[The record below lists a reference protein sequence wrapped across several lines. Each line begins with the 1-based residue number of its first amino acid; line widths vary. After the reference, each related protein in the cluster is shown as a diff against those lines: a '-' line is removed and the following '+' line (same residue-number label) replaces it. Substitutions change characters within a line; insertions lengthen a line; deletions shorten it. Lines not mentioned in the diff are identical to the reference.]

1 MVYLINTRERQT
13 LYIPRSAR
21 GAEGKVFFKAFSTGS
36 LQGFSFHAREY
47 DSTNLYH
54 MVTLELPQIAD
65 GEYEYTL
72 SDENGVLSTGIL
84 CIGGLSKPV
93 EYNNEIR
100 YEQYA
105 E

>member
-1 MVYLINTRERQT
+1 MVYLNNTQEIQI
-13 LYIPRSAR
+13 LYIPKSVRHAN
-21 GAEGKVFFKAFSTGS
+21 GKVFFKAFSTGS

-47 DSTNLYH
+47 DSTNLFH
-54 MVTLELPQIAD
+54 MVTIELPQIGD

-72 SDENGVLSTGIL
+72 SDDMGVLSTGIL
-84 CIGGLSKPV
+84 VIGGLSKPK